1 MNKIEEYVN
10 RLLRD
15 FPDSERKTQLTQDFI
30 QDMEEMVSDYIENGK
45 TEEDAI
51 NKAIVEFGDID
62 DLKAE
67 LMPAV
72 KTPEKN
78 ALGLAFSVVGSIL
91 IILLVL
97 FVNSYYTP
105 RVIWCI
111 YPIFA
116 VLWWPLA
123 MLFSYLKHR

>member
-1 MNKIEEYVN
+1 MNKIEEHVD

-15 FPDSERKTQLTQDFI
+15 IPAGERKAQLKQDFV
-30 QDMEEMVSDYIENGK
+30 QDLEEMVSDLMENGK
-45 TEEDAI
+45 SEEDAV
-51 NKAIVEFGDID
+51 NKAIVDFGDID

-67 LMPAV
+67 LVPPV
-72 KTPEKN
+72 KVRKRHG
-78 ALGLAFSVVGSIL
+78 LGLAFSVVGSLL

-97 FVNSYYTP
+97 FVNFYYTP
-105 RVIWCI
+105 RVIWCV

-123 MLFSYLKHR
+123 MLFAYLRNR